1 MRTKIAILSVL
12 MSAAAL
18 AAQAQPPA
26 GGARTLADMEP
37 VLAQLATY
45 HFGDSRVQQAQ
56 FIQFVQDSLGSPEL
70 LKQIEARLLKFLQS
84 DATAAGKDF
93 AFRELGLIATNASI
107 PVLTPMLT
115 RADTAEMAR
124 YALARIPGPAV
135 DEALRNSLDKA
146 TGNIKIGIVNSL
158 GQRRDAKSVPV
169 LAALISP
176 SNPEITEAAAAALAG
191 IADRP
196 ALDALAAARSKV
208 SGPLRERLSVAYVEG
223 ADRFAARGDKAAA
236 VSVYRQLIA
245 PQESQTV
252 RIRALAGLAAMDGKS
267 AVPALTAEVES
278 KDLRMQTAAIRLL
291 GGIPGADITKVMV
304 TEFPKLP
311 AAGQVLLL
319 GALANRGDVSAR
331 PLVMTALKSVAP
343 EVRAAALAALGKL
356 GDSSSVKL
364 LAEQAAAGQGA
375 EQTAARKSL
384 SGLSGSGVD
393 AAIIAAIGST
403 SGKVKA
409 ELIAAAGERGAT
421 NAADTLAKAAQETDP
436 DVHREA
442 VRALKNVAGPAQIPA
457 LLDLLL
463 KASTAPDRRDATQTL
478 ASVLRRSQP
487 APVGA
492 VLAAYKT
499 ASAVEPRLSLIE
511 VLGQTSSEEALPLLR
526 DGLKDSNP
534 EVVRAAILA
543 LSGWDSPA
551 PLADLLPIAKSGSSP
566 ALQILALR
574 GYLKLLALP
583 SQRPDTDSARLLG
596 EAMRLASQ
604 PAEKITVLS
613 LLQAFPCK
621 ESLQLAE
628 ASVGDEAVATEAK
641 AAVDRI
647 NRALKYK

>member
-1 MRTKIAILSVL
+1 
-12 MSAAAL
+12 
-18 AAQAQPPA
+18 
-26 GGARTLADMEP
+26 
-37 VLAQLATY
+37 
-45 HFGDSRVQQAQ
+45 
-56 FIQFVQDSLGSPEL
+56 
-70 LKQIEARLLKFLQS
+70 
-84 DATAAGKDF
+84 
-93 AFRELGLIATNASI
+93 
-107 PVLTPMLT
+107 
-115 RADTAEMAR
+115 
-124 YALARIPGPAV
+124 
-135 DEALRNSLDKA
+135 
-146 TGNIKIGIVNSL
+146 
-158 GQRRDAKSVPV
+158 
-169 LAALISP
+169 
-176 SNPEITEAAAAALAG
+176 
-191 IADRP
+191 
-196 ALDALAAARSKV
+196 
-208 SGPLRERLSVAYVEG
+208 
-223 ADRFAARGDKAAA
+223 
-236 VSVYRQLIA
+236 
-245 PQESQTV
+245 
-252 RIRALAGLAAMDGKS
+252 
-267 AVPALTAEVES
+267 
-278 KDLRMQTAAIRLL
+278 
-291 GGIPGADITKVMV
+291 
-304 TEFPKLP
+304 
-311 AAGQVLLL
+311 
-319 GALANRGDVSAR
+319 
-331 PLVMTALKSVAP
+331 
-343 EVRAAALAALGKL
+343 L